1 MTILHQVHGLLLIV
15 LFLLVSVV
23 PNSLNTEA
31 GVALSVTFML
41 SVYFIALSKSLKKL
55 INLFFLS
62 VVVTIFYMLLGASND
77 APFIA
82 IIQTSI
88 IYIVTPFF
96 WIVIVAVMFNFFTL
110 KTLIY
115 WAKILTILSVI
126 SVAVFFYLFLNYG
139 EESVLFFIKEPNI
152 NLQDGFS
159 AATLHVYGS
168 LIFFSGA
175 FFSAPQII
183 KNYAVRYT
191 LLASLAICGLTSG
204 RSALIIAMFIGIFIG
219 IIHGEY
225 GNIKNI
231 KIASSWTTKM
241 FSLFGIFLVGSIFYF
256 YITTISE
263 INFLVIIDNFIE
275 KLLSGG
281 GSERSEQAEAL
292 AHSVRSSFGLG
303 AGHGVGVS
311 SLRSEEFPWRYELIW
326 LATLHR
332 VGILGFIVYAIPF
345 VFCASKFIADWRRNS
360 ISETDLFV
368 FSGFLS
374 ALVASATNPY
384 IEAFSFQWM
393 YIVPLVYF
401 LVYRI
406 DLKYL
411 SHVKK

>member
-1 MTILHQVHGLLLIV
+1 MIIVHQIYGLLLIV

-31 GVALSVTFML
+31 GVALSVAFML

-55 INLFFLS
+55 ISLFFLS
-62 VVVTIFYMLLGASND
+62 VVVTIFYMMLGVYND
-77 APFIA
+77 APLIA

-88 IYIVTPFF
+88 IYIITPFF
-96 WIVIVAVMFNFFTL
+96 WIVIVAAMFNFVAL

-115 WAKILTILSVI
+115 WAKILTILSVV

-139 EESVLFFIKEPNI
+139 EESVLFYIKEPNI

-175 FFSAPQII
+175 FFSTPQII

-191 LLASLAICGLTSG
+191 LLASLVICGLTSG
-204 RSALIIAMFIGIFIG
+204 RSALIIAIFIGIFIG
-219 IIHGEY
+219 ILHGEY
-225 GNIKNI
+225 SNI
-231 KIASSWTTKM
+231 KIASSWTTKIL
-241 FSLFGIFLVGSIFYF
+241 SLFGIVLVGSIFYF

-263 INFLVIIDNFIE
+263 INFLIIIDNFIE

-292 AHSVRSSFGLG
+292 AHSVWSSYGLG
-303 AGHGVGVS
+303 AGHGIGVS

-332 VGILGFIVYAIPF
+332 VGIFGFIVYAIPF
-345 VFCASKFIADWRRNS
+345 VFCVSKFIADWRRNS
-360 ISETDLFV
+360 ISETDLFI

-406 DLKYL
+406 DFKYL

>member
-311 SLRSEEFPWRYELIW
+311 SL
-326 LATLHR
+326 
-332 VGILGFIVYAIPF
+332 
-345 VFCASKFIADWRRNS
+345 
-360 ISETDLFV
+360 
-368 FSGFLS
+368 
-374 ALVASATNPY
+374 
-384 IEAFSFQWM
+384 
-393 YIVPLVYF
+393 
-401 LVYRI
+401 
-406 DLKYL
+406 
-411 SHVKK
+411 